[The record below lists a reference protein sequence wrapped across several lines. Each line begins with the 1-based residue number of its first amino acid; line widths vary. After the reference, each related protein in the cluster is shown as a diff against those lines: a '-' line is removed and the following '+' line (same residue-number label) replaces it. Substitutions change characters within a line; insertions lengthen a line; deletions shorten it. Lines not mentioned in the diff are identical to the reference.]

1 MVERKS
7 IKVSLGTVISIFII
21 ILLILALG
29 VVYYLGFVKNKQ
41 EIKALKDEVNA
52 LKIKDNISQSEEIEA
67 NTNNVSN
74 ADSKIDIESKN
85 NNTSIQIG
93 KKYAWEIPAK
103 YSEDGSVEV
112 VGEGGSLIF
121 NADNSVQMTS
131 YVIPSTV
138 CYYKGTYKVNG
149 NKIIA
154 SYTQWEDEEI
164 HYEDTTETYT
174 ILDNSQIKDDKNNKI
189 YQIVEE
195 PNIQIGKK
203 YVWETQAKYDAKGNL
218 IEPGGGDS
226 IVFNSDNTVKEG
238 AWAIPGGG
246 DGYKGTYKIEGNRIT
261 VVLLYFDDNS
271 DYPKKNNTTIY
282 TIIDNLQIKDPE
294 GRVYKIEE

>member
-7 IKVSLGTVISIFII
+7 IKVSLGTVICIFII

-93 KKYAWEIPAK
+93 KKYAWEIPEK

-121 NADNSVQMTS
+121 NDDNSVKKTS
-131 YVIPSTV
+131 YNIPSAV
-138 CYYKGTYKVNG
+138 CDYKGTYKVNG

-164 HYEDTTETYT
+164 HY
-174 ILDNSQIKDDKNNKI
+174 
-189 YQIVEE
+189 
-195 PNIQIGKK
+195 
-203 YVWETQAKYDAKGNL
+203 
-218 IEPGGGDS
+218 
-226 IVFNSDNTVKEG
+226 
-238 AWAIPGGG
+238 
-246 DGYKGTYKIEGNRIT
+246 
-261 VVLLYFDDNS
+261 
-271 DYPKKNNTTIY
+271 
-282 TIIDNLQIKDPE
+282 
-294 GRVYKIEE
+294 